1 MYFIYHLS
9 TIVFGV
15 FLIFFYL
22 QKLLSRNSR
31 SSAIVWVAYIIFGIG
46 LMALNVVPV
55 MPIVRTIYTWLGILV
70 LCKVCYRS
78 APLNAVYVAT
88 VFCAL
93 ALITELLCLKLLA
106 IMGWE
111 YLDVMSPGYE
121 RAIYILIAKVCVGHN
136 RRSTHAQGALFTEA
150 EKLVA
155 SSCVSDIQR
164 LFLR

>member
-46 LMALNVVPV
+46 LMALNVVLLC
-55 MPIVRTIYTWLGILV
+55 RLSELFTLGSV
-70 LCKVCYRS
+70 FLCCVKSVI
-78 APLNAVYVAT
+78 ALHHLIAVYVAT

-93 ALITELLCLKLLA
+93 ALITELLCLSCLHY
-106 IMGWE
+106 GWS
-111 YLDVMSPGYE
+111 MSGRYVPGYE
-121 RAIYILIAKVCVGHN
+121 RAIYILIAKCAN
-136 RRSTHAQGALFTEA
+136 
-150 EKLVA
+150 
-155 SSCVSDIQR
+155 
-164 LFLR
+164 